1 VIEIALDGP
10 ESIETDCLRKEFH
23 PFAEKAITI
32 AIPGVIE

>member
-10 ESIETDCLRKEFH
+10 ESIETDCLRKAFH
-23 PFAEKAITI
+23 SFAEIMITK